1 MHAKVSPG
9 RRPGY
14 HPLPRG
20 RFSPVSLLPTPIPS
34 PPPASRRFGLT
45 ISAWLVLGFIVVIAA
60 FVTAGTVAMRSTRQA
75 TADVARFQQDLESLT
90 RNARDLGNATA
101 AFDRAVLAYLRTG
114 SDDLRAAAA
123 EAAAT
128 LSATASRSL
137 ETESRPEAGPAR
149 TLLEQIASHQAE
161 GFELLRIHS
170 RRTRAIVGL
179 EEAYEGLDQ
188 RITAAGGRGV
198 RVGDDLLSRPTLAEL
213 ARSLEAARADATRSV
228 AAGAGR
234 TSTANKG
241 EARFRASLKEHAEE
255 LARSPGQAWVGLVQ
269 EDFARAVDQRK
280 RVQQLDADIE
290 SLREAFSARGDS
302 LVARI
307 REDVEAPA
315 WNEFEAAAEGAR
327 QAVASAESAIGR
339 ATLKAVLLTVLAL
352 IITGLTITWPVR
364 RLTAGTRRLAAGDL
378 TTRVRRGGAS
388 ELDEL
393 AQAFNHM
400 AEELDAAERAVKSY
414 QAQLE
419 QRVEE
424 RTLQLRHLAEHDPL
438 TNLPNRRQLFQR
450 LNEMID
456 AAGRAGER
464 LAVLFVDLDNFKT
477 VNDSL
482 GHEFGDR
489 VLTEIGERLRLL
501 SGETGFIARLGG
513 DEFTLIFQFSGLAD
527 EVERRAEILV
537 GSFQRP
543 LHVDRRE
550 IAIGVSCG
558 AAVFPEHGR
567 DATSLLRAADAA
579 LFRAK
584 ELGRNQLCIFDPGLL
599 VAASNRF
606 RVEQALRRSVE
617 GGEFVLHYQPQVC
630 LGRRETNAMEA
641 LLRWRQTDRIVPA
654 GEFIEIAEQSGLLL
668 DLNTWVFEQAARDV
682 SRWRREGW
690 PQARVAVNVSAQ
702 QIVAGDFLGDFE
714 RLLARHG
721 LPPDAIE
728 IELTETVLQTGPVT
742 VETLRGL
749 RLLGV
754 TTTLDDFGTGYS
766 SLTSLEQLP
775 LSRVKLDRS
784 VVAEVDWNPRAAAIA
799 RSIIGLCRS
808 LALEVTVEGIERPSQ
823 LDFLSDC
830 GPVSVQGYLIA
841 QPSVDTEA
849 LDFVKRTP
857 ARVDSLLQA
866 AVLSRNT
873 PPTDDGA
880 GGKVRLLQRRRP

>member
-1 MHAKVSPG
+1 
-9 RRPGY
+9 
-14 HPLPRG
+14 
-20 RFSPVSLLPTPIPS
+20 
-34 PPPASRRFGLT
+34 
-45 ISAWLVLGFIVVIAA
+45 VLGFIVVIAA

-75 TADVARFQQDLESLT
+75 TADVARFQEDLHSLT
-90 RNARDLGNATA
+90 RSARDLGNATA
-101 AFDRAVLAYLRTG
+101 AFDRAVLTYLRTG
-114 SDDLRAAAA
+114 SEELRTDAADAAAR
-123 EAAAT
+123 
-128 LSATASRSL
+128 LSATASGVL
-137 ETESRPEAGPAR
+137 EAERGPEAGQAR
-149 TLLEQIASHQAE
+149 ALLEQISRHQAD
-161 GFELLRIHS
+161 GFELLRLHE
-170 RRTRAIVGL
+170 RRTTAVAGL
-179 EEAYEGLDQ
+179 EEAYASLD
-188 RITAAGGRGV
+188 RHITAAGGRGV
-198 RVGDDLLSRPTLAEL
+198 RVGEDLLSRPTLAEL
-213 ARSLEAARADATRSV
+213 AQSLEAARNEAARDV
-228 AAGAGR
+228 ALGVER
-234 TSTANKG
+234 PSTGN
-241 EARFRASLKEHAEE
+241 ERESRFRASLQDHASE
-255 LARSPGQAWVGLVQ
+255 LAGSPGRAWVSLVN
-269 EDFARAVDQRK
+269 EDFARAVEQRK
-280 RVQQLDADIE
+280 RIQQLDVEIE
-290 SLREAFSARGDS
+290 SLHDAFGARGDA
-302 LVARI
+302 LAARI

-315 WNEFEAAAEGAR
+315 WAEFEAAAEGAR
-327 QAVASAESAIGR
+327 QAVANAEDDIGG
-339 ATLKAVLLTVLAL
+339 ATLKALLLTVLAL
-352 IITGLTITWPVR
+352 LVTGLMITLPVR
-364 RLTAGTRRLAAGDL
+364 RLTAGTRRLAAGEL

-393 AQAFNHM
+393 ARAFNHM
-400 AEELDAAERAVKSY
+400 AQELDTAERAVKSY

-450 LNEMID
+450 LNEMIE
-456 AAGRAGER
+456 AADRDDER

-513 DEFTLIFQFSGLAD
+513 DEFTLIFRYTGLAD
-527 EVERRAEILV
+527 EIEHRAKTLV
-537 GSFQRP
+537 SSFQRP

-550 IAIGVSCG
+550 ISIGVSCG
-558 AAVFPEHGR
+558 AAVFPEHGW

-584 ELGRNQLCIFDPGLL
+584 ELGRNQLCIYDPSLL

-606 RVEQALRRSVE
+606 RIEQALRKSVE
-617 GGEFVLHYQPQVC
+617 GGEFVLYYQPQVC
-630 LGRRETNAMEA
+630 LGRRETNAVEA
-641 LLRWRQTDRIVPA
+641 LLRWRQGDRIVPA
-654 GEFIEIAEQSGLLL
+654 GEFIAIAEQSGLLL
-668 DLNTWVFEQAARDV
+668 DLNAWVFEQAARDV
-682 SRWRREGW
+682 SKWRREGW

-714 RLLARHG
+714 RLLTRYG

-728 IELTETVLQTGPVT
+728 IELTETVLQTGAIT

-808 LALEVTVEGIERPSQ
+808 LSLEVTVEGIERPSQ

-830 GPVSVQGYLIA
+830 GAVSVQGYLIA
-841 QPSVDTEA
+841 QPSPDVDAME
-849 LDFVKRTP
+849 FVRRTP
-857 ARVDSLLQA
+857 ARVEALLQA
-866 AVLSRNT
+866 AELSRTT
-873 PPTDDGA
+873 PPSDIGP
-880 GGKVRLLQRRRP
+880 GGKVQLLRRRRP